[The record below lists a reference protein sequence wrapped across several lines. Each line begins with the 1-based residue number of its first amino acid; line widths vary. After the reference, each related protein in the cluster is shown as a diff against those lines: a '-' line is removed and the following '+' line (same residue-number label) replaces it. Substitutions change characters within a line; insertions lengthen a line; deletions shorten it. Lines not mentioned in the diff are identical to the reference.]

1 MPNERIFEEL
11 PLGHKVEQRPERKAD
26 DRDIHPILMLREN
39 DRRPVIRK
47 SFLPLDLKVIKD
59 GEDHL
64 GRSFGEGID
73 KEVSFHNHFQILPLL
88 PLLKGGEI
96 LPPFS
101 KGD

>member
-11 PLGHKVEQRPERKAD
+11 PLGHKVEQRTERKAD

-64 GRSFGEGID
+64 GNPPGKLVDDRAPSHPEP
-73 KEVSFHNHFQILPLL
+73 HNVKCQNPKF
-88 PLLKGGEI
+88 KSMSN
-96 LPPFS
+96 F
-101 KGD
+101 KC

>member
-11 PLGHKVEQRPERKAD
+11 PLGHKVEQRTERKAD
-26 DRDIHPILMLREN
+26 DRDIRPILMLREN

-64 GRSFGEGID
+64 GRSFGDRVD
-73 KEVSFHNHFQILPLL
+73 KGVSFHNHF
-88 PLLKGGEI
+88 
-96 LPPFS
+96 
-101 KGD
+101 

>member
-11 PLGHKVEQRPERKAD
+11 PLGHKVEQRTERKAD

-64 GRSFGEGID
+64 GRSFGEGVD
-73 KEVSFHNHFQILPLL
+73 KGVSFHKCFRYAHSAKCLASFMLVGI
-88 PLLKGGEI
+88 
-96 LPPFS
+96 
-101 KGD
+101 